1 MLEHRKKERRKTES
15 VDDNISI
22 SFPSSER
29 SASPSIR
36 KKYSTIVPST
46 SRGID
51 HVLDY
56 SASNSSE
63 TNMCPSPV
71 RNQFVIDSEE
81 EYSDKGDEET
91 CGYRINCSQNSFV
104 RIKQNSST
112 GSKKYRCRRVLPAKG
127 TEEKTNILKI
137 DARRRTQ
144 ESAGRYSCPFCDYCA
159 PFPSKVKRHIV
170 NKHSDSHLCSDCN
183 KRFDTFLL
191 LRKHCSTE
199 HPKLHRCQFCDFSNK
214 TQAAVRRHTVANH
227 ENGVMCTVAG
237 CSMRV
242 ARWRLKKH
250 LMKYHPCSPSEVA
263 SRNMHLERLPE
274 IERGPSLKCLD
285 CTFVTNDLEDY
296 NLHVVRAHKE
306 GFECPFPDCSVRF
319 LLGDMD
325 DHFAAMHEPSKQEN
339 GSFCLQFR
347 DNSAASATTT
357 TVSEC
362 ASTSYCS
369 DALCSDF
376 EMPTPS
382 RMPVGVFQGSSRDFQ
397 CSLCG
402 KNYQDFYLL
411 RKHVRSVH
419 ERRYTQRSRPLK
431 YTCDWP
437 DCARAF
443 ASPGLLQDHV
453 NAHRGVRPYQCTNCG
468 CSFSARA
475 RFAVHLSKYHR
486 MSIRDYNCASDLLK
500 PPSNDESQI

>member
-1 MLEHRKKERRKTES
+1 
-15 VDDNISI
+15 
-22 SFPSSER
+22 
-29 SASPSIR
+29 
-36 KKYSTIVPST
+36 
-46 SRGID
+46 
-51 HVLDY
+51 
-56 SASNSSE
+56 
-63 TNMCPSPV
+63 
-71 RNQFVIDSEE
+71 
-81 EYSDKGDEET
+81 
-91 CGYRINCSQNSFV
+91 
-104 RIKQNSST
+104 
-112 GSKKYRCRRVLPAKG
+112 
-127 TEEKTNILKI
+127 
-137 DARRRTQ
+137 
-144 ESAGRYSCPFCDYCA
+144 
-159 PFPSKVKRHIV
+159 
-170 NKHSDSHLCSDCN
+170 
-183 KRFDTFLL
+183 
-191 LRKHCSTE
+191 
-199 HPKLHRCQFCDFSNK
+199 
-214 TQAAVRRHTVANH
+214 
-227 ENGVMCTVAG
+227 
-237 CSMRV
+237 
-242 ARWRLKKH
+242 
-250 LMKYHPCSPSEVA
+250 
-263 SRNMHLERLPE
+263 MHLERLPE

-296 NLHVVRAHKE
+296 NLHVVKAHKE

-382 RMPVGVFQGSSRDFQ
+382 RMPVGVFQGSSRDVVQ
-397 CSLCG
+397 WSGVPLA
-402 KNYQDFYLL
+402 
-411 RKHVRSVH
+411 VRSPDGSKDNKTDLSLAPEVH